1 MINYFKTYESPKQL
15 KTADDY
21 NCFDFMVK
29 PALQVKLTVKEG
41 QDVPQC
47 TPTFDSITSIMR
59 SCFDFIIESAKG
71 LPRIETMLFTD
82 LKLEDYLL
90 HSVSI
95 EEELVKSQVAAF
107 GKLLIN

>member
-29 PALQVKLTVKEG
+29 PW
-41 QDVPQC
+41 
-47 TPTFDSITSIMR
+47 
-59 SCFDFIIESAKG
+59 

-95 EEELVKSQVAAF
+95 EEELVKSQIAAF
-107 GKLLIN
+107 RKFNDELIKTNWLL